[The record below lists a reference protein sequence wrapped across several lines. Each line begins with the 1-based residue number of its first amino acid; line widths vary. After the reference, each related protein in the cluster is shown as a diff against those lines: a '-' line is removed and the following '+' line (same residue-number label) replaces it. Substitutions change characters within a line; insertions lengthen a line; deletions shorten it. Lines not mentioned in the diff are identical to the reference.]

1 MGATASL
8 IAVDTDTGLLTET
21 HECAAGD
28 LLTMQD
34 DELVRNV
41 AGRLQALL
49 QERERVAAARQTN
62 PNVYETVQ
70 LAVWHHHRFDR
81 ENNSLARAALQQA
94 EGAGP
99 PGRADCTA

>member
-1 MGATASL
+1 M
-8 IAVDTDTGLLTET
+8 
-21 HECAAGD
+21 
-28 LLTMQD
+28 
-34 DELVRNV
+34 
-41 AGRLQALL
+41 AGRLQALLL
-49 QERERVAAARQTN
+49 QERERVAAARPTN

-99 PGRADCTA
+99 PGRVDCTA